1 MTEDMVVALADFERG
16 DFTPRETMAL
26 RFATLMA
33 QNHHKLDG
41 GFFAELRAHFTDQE
55 IIELGLVTGQFHRLR
70 AAHRGSR
77 SRESPPARGVSM
89 RILGIDHI
97 GTRRGEGL

>member
-1 MTEDMVVALADFERG
+1 MTEDMVAALADFERG

-33 QNHHKLDG
+33 QDHHRLDD

-55 IIELGLVTGQFHRLR
+55 IIELGLATGQFIGFGRLI
-70 AAHRGSR
+70 AALDLENPRQP
-77 SRESPPARGVSM
+77 E
-89 RILGIDHI
+89 
-97 GTRRGEGL
+97 E